1 MLFRCYQI
9 LRFLLLPILKYTLPL
24 FSKDARKR
32 LDFEQRNITEVNSL
46 DHAEYGFEVSSEG
59 ELEQV
64 RVIIQHLID
73 NGKTVEIVFC
83 SESVEKNCLE
93 LQKKYS
99 SQIRLY
105 RLPILS
111 YNPLSARSNVERWL
125 TCKSF
130 YMCRYDFFPELIH
143 YGKKK
148 ANNFVLLSAAPKGF
162 FDKNIL
168 ERMYLKNVYKSFTK
182 FIAVSNDLKQTI
194 NKITSSE
201 DIRVYDFR
209 INQIQ
214 KRIAQSSKKII
225 ENYAYL
231 PPLIDF
237 IKSNENT
244 IIYGS
249 FWNHELNLFE
259 NKAFHQ
265 FNHIIVPHQ
274 LSPKYIE
281 EIESFFN
288 QKSIRVEVID
298 ENESAENVTKLLS
311 QNNETKRVF
320 ILNVK
325 GILCELYQF
334 TNYSYIGGG
343 FGDSIHSVLEPF
355 ISESFVIC
363 GPKVKRS
370 SEYDFING
378 SFPNRIKKVDSLE
391 AILSSISFKVTPKER
406 EEFAEYI
413 DFQKTNFN
421 EIITWT
427 LT

>member
-1 MLFRCYQI
+1 
-9 LRFLLLPILKYTLPL
+9 
-24 FSKDARKR
+24 
-32 LDFEQRNITEVNSL
+32 
-46 DHAEYGFEVSSEG
+46 
-59 ELEQV
+59 
-64 RVIIQHLID
+64 
-73 NGKTVEIVFC
+73 
-83 SESVEKNCLE
+83 
-93 LQKKYS
+93 
-99 SQIRLY
+99 
-105 RLPILS
+105 
-111 YNPLSARSNVERWL
+111 
-125 TCKSF
+125 
-130 YMCRYDFFPELIH
+130 MCRYDFFPELIH

-148 ANNFVLLSAAPKGF
+148 ANNFVLVSAAPKGF

-214 KRIAQSSKKII
+214 KRIAQSSNKII

-237 IKSNENT
+237 MKSNENT

-281 EIESFFN
+281 EIESFFK

-311 QNNETKRVF
+311 QNNETTRVF

-334 TNYSYIGGG
+334 TNYSSIGGG